1 MSKEVIG
8 GVGLT
13 PQEKR
18 DLERGRDKLE
28 KYAMVAMQ
36 GILSNPGFIKTLKP
50 AHNEGEFFDE
60 DGKIMDYQTAVALEA
75 VDQAHS
81 LHICLNRFFCER
93 PLDMIDSIEQGD
105 SSGEY
110 DYED

>member
-1 MSKEVIG
+1 MSK
-8 GVGLT
+8 LT

-36 GILSNPGFIKTLKP
+36 GILSNPDFIKILKP

-60 DGKIMDYQTAVALEA
+60 DGFITDYKTAVATEA
-75 VDQAHS
+75 VAQAHT
-81 LHICLNRFFCER
+81 LHICLDRK
-93 PLDMIDSIEQGD
+93 SVV
-105 SSGEY
+105 
-110 DYED
+110 